1 MRSTFQKMSV
11 LMALVAIAAL
21 VVAAPAMGH
30 WTEIF
35 HGNDHGTNDH
45 SHFNISDHEC
55 DGNRVYGNAY
65 DASGYRG
72 PAYDP
77 DGCGGS
83 YRHLD
88 GLNFS
93 SYRICE
99 EGVSCTEFRGT

>member
-1 MRSTFQKMSV
+1 MRRFTAKLV
-11 LMALVAIAAL
+11 ILATVALTAVALMAVPAA
-21 VVAAPAMGH
+21 GH

-35 HGNDHGTNDH
+35 HGDDHGTNDH

-72 PAYDP
+72 PAYDE
-77 DGCGGS
+77 DGCGGT

-88 GLNFS
+88 GLNYS

-99 EGVSCTEFRGT
+99 EGVSCTAFRGT